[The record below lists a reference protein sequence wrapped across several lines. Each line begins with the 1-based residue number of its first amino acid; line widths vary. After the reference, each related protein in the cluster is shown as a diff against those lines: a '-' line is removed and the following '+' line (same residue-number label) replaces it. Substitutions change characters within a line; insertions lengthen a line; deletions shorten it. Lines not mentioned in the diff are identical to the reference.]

1 MSSATYSL
9 SLARSENGN
18 WALEPSA
25 NLTGQLPPMAF
36 PASMTALQA
45 CDYGNALLHTARVPS
60 PDRLAWHVY
69 GHTAHDHSPA
79 YRAAWTVSVQSL
91 DSVQAGLM
99 LYRSPSPK
107 GV

>member
-1 MSSATYSL
+1 MSTTTYSL

-18 WALEPSA
+18 WSLQPSA
-25 NLTGQLPPMAF
+25 NLTTHPVHPFPPMAF

-60 PDRLAWHVY
+60 PGRLDWHLY
-69 GHTAHDHSPA
+69 GHAAHDGSPA
-79 YRAAWTVSVQSL
+79 YRASWSVQIQSL
-91 DSVQAGLM
+91 
-99 LYRSPSPK
+99 SPK